1 MQLPDAEELSEMTRR
16 GMAIYD
22 GKLKERLEPAHNN
35 EFIAIH
41 LDSEDYTLGRS
52 TADAMRAM
60 RSMHPDGQL
69 VLMKIGSEPEYG
81 LAARLMAGELRAGRA
96 K

>member
-1 MQLPDAEELSEMTRR
+1 MRLPDAEQLNEMTRR

-41 LDSEDYTLGRS
+41 LDFEDYTLGRS

-60 RSMHPDGQL
+60 RKIYPEGQL
-69 VLMKIGSEPEYG
+69 LLMKVGPEPEYG